1 MNDAQFDCNVLP
13 VSYLM
18 EEYEKCYNK
27 KLDLEKLL
35 LLFYEHYDIA
45 LFVHFSFSN
54 NLLSMGKG
62 IKPIHKDNFDFYL
75 SCCDLSGEFGYLYPE
90 ESSGYKNVDVECKN
104 KICDI
109 NEFDLEGVIK
119 FSYYDNYFTAMKS
132 ENFVLREITK
142 FSGYFNF
149 FVNGGLKLN
158 KKNLTLSNFSNKFT
172 MKYDLVDRKFC
183 PDDCVLEY
191 YISKM
196 EVTFNDGILNDL
208 TLDFVNDIYVQKE
221 KIDFIIRNI
230 DKYTKEYKKEKQ
242 KEEKVQE
249 QEDIH
254 KAYLKIKEEN
264 KKLKRENKKLLKYE
278 NIINGLIHM
287 HNPKFY
293 KPNQEK
299 LFNENGKISINAISE
314 TIHRITN
321 KLIESGYPESD
332 SRSVSTLTNTL
343 NEFVYKL
350 PE

>member
-35 LLFYEHYDIA
+35 LLFYEHYDVA

-75 SCCDLSGEFGYLYPE
+75 SCCDISGKFGYLYPE
-90 ESSGYKNVDVECKN
+90 ESNDYKNVDTEYTN
-104 KICDI
+104 KICNID
-109 NEFDLEGVIK
+109 EFNLKGVIK
-119 FSYYDNYFTAMKS
+119 FSYYENYFTS
-132 ENFVLREITK
+132 RNTENFVLREITD

-149 FVNGGLKLN
+149 FGNGGLKLN
-158 KKNLTLSNFSNKFT
+158 KENLTLSNFRNKFT
-172 MKYDLVDRKFC
+172 MKYDLVDCKFC

-208 TLDFVNDIYVQKE
+208 TLDFVNDVYIQKE
-221 KIDFIIRNI
+221 KIDFILRNV
-230 DKYTKEYKKEKQ
+230 DDYVQESTKIKQKKEKD
-242 KEEKVQE
+242 
-249 QEDIH
+249 QEDIY

-264 KKLKRENKKLLKYE
+264 KKLKSENKKLLKYE

-299 LFNENGKISINAISE
+299 LFNENGKISINAISA